1 MVKQGK
7 PSMSVDIAGI
17 KMKNPV
23 MPASGCFG
31 FGEEYANFLDL
42 NALGAIVVKSVTL
55 QPTMGNKPPRVCE
68 TPAGMLNSIAWQNP
82 GLDVFLKEKLPFLRQ
97 FQTPVIVNLAGKTT
111 KEYGDLA
118 AELEGVPG
126 IAGLELNISCPNVE
140 EGGVAFGTDP
150 VLAAEVTYQV
160 KKRTSLPLIVK
171 LSPNVT
177 DVTKVAAAVES
188 AGADAISL
196 INSLIGMAVDIYTQ
210 RPVLGNIVGGLTG
223 PAIKPVA
230 LYMVWRVAR
239 TVKVPI
245 IGIGGI
251 MRAEDAIEFILA
263 GARAVGVGLGNFIKP
278 TVMLDIIQGIEDYL
292 INKEIYDVNDLVGS
306 LKLD

>member
-1 MVKQGK
+1 MNK
-7 PSMSVDIAGI
+7 PCMSVEIAGI
-17 KMKNPV
+17 KMINPV

-31 FGEEYANFLDL
+31 FGEEYANFMDL
-42 NALGAIVVKSVTL
+42 NELGAIVVKSVTL

-82 GLDVFLKEKLPFLRQ
+82 GLDVFLKEKLPFLQQ
-97 FQTPVIVNLAGKTT
+97 FHTPVIVNLAGKTAQ
-111 KEYGDLA
+111 EYQDLA
-118 AELEGVPG
+118 AELEGVKG
-126 IAGLELNISCPNVE
+126 LAGLELNISCPNVE

-150 VLAAEVTYQV
+150 VLAAEVTYAV

-177 DVTKVAAAVES
+177 DITKIATAVES
-188 AGADAISL
+188 SGADAISL
-196 INSLIGMAVDIYTQ
+196 INAFTGMAIDIHTQ
-210 RPVLGNIVGGLTG
+210 RPILGNITGGLTG
-223 PAIKPVA
+223 PAIKPAA
-230 LYMVWRVAR
+230 LYMVWRVAQ
-239 TVKVPI
+239 TVKVPV

-251 MRAEDAIEFILA
+251 LRAEDAIEFILA

-292 INKEIYDVNDLVGS
+292 IKKEINDVNDLVGG
-306 LKLD
+306 LRLD

>member
-1 MVKQGK
+1 
-7 PSMSVDIAGI
+7 
-17 KMKNPV
+17 
-23 MPASGCFG
+23 
-31 FGEEYANFLDL
+31 
-42 NALGAIVVKSVTL
+42 
-55 QPTMGNKPPRVCE
+55 
-68 TPAGMLNSIAWQNP
+68 
-82 GLDVFLKEKLPFLRQ
+82 
-97 FQTPVIVNLAGKTT
+97 
-111 KEYGDLA
+111 
-118 AELEGVPG
+118 
-126 IAGLELNISCPNVE
+126 
-140 EGGVAFGTDP
+140 
-150 VLAAEVTYQV
+150 
-160 KKRTSLPLIVK
+160 LPLIVK